1 MSGIITIVTFGAI
14 EIMLHVFLVVG
25 VWIVYAKSKMK
36 KPLDCS
42 SLIRP
47 AVKAKKI
54 GIILSLI
61 IATLLGIISCIMIL
75 IKNDDVETY
84 LLNANLPDVGRII
97 ALNTMVNLRL
107 AGLLI

>member
-1 MSGIITIVTFGAI
+1 MKEYYPNNLLINLLSSRISGMSGIITIVTFGAI

-61 IATLLGIISCIMIL
+61 IVLIIKL
-75 IKNDDVETY
+75 
-84 LLNANLPDVGRII
+84 
-97 ALNTMVNLRL
+97 
-107 AGLLI
+107 